1 MPVNGKLSPMGAKPP
16 QKGEACGIT
25 LTPLRLGLCAKADLM
40 GTKYWRLT
48 HSSKPNRAI
57 VFCWDRGGGTVFL
70 VSEPPPKKPD
80 YGHHS
85 RLEGDQA
92 SAIWKINMKKM
103 NKDDKYAI

>member
-1 MPVNGKLSPMGAKPP
+1 MGN
-16 QKGEACGIT
+16 
-25 LTPLRLGLCAKADLM
+25 
-40 GTKYWRLT
+40 KYWRLT

-57 VFCWDRGGGTVFL
+57 VFRWDRGGTTVFL
-70 VSEPPPKKPD
+70 VSEPPKKPD

-85 RLEGDQA
+85 RLEGDQT